1 MFTSLV
7 PTSTSSILQRE
18 NLYKE
23 VLYTITHKLGNAQ
36 NSQQGNLANHFLQ
49 MQQKKPNALSA
60 ALAPLW
66 QTVTSDNKNKQP
78 SKDDLLTYAQE
89 AFDVDDET
97 HAKLMEEV
105 KEEKVAILK
114 IGENWVIS
122 CLLCNNRL
130 GARKSCSPSSFDFSW
145 ALPFSSLLLLC
156 STWLSWRLTSWR
168 PRTLTAI
175 ATLSACW
182 VYDQETPF
190 RPNDR
195 RVKNHPI

>member
-1 MFTSLV
+1 MHVISKKDSLSLLLMFTSLV

-114 IGENWVIS
+114 IGEN
-122 CLLCNNRL
+122 
-130 GARKSCSPSSFDFSW
+130 
-145 ALPFSSLLLLC
+145 
-156 STWLSWRLTSWR
+156 
-168 PRTLTAI
+168 
-175 ATLSACW
+175 
-182 VYDQETPF
+182 
-190 RPNDR
+190 
-195 RVKNHPI
+195 